1 MFKDSMKG
9 QPVHFDFSLLAASK
23 TCNTKEFYDD
33 TKLFLCSMTREA
45 L

>member
-23 TCNTKEFYDD
+23 TCNTKSF
-33 TKLFLCSMTREA
+33 MTTPNCFCVQ
-45 L
+45 